1 MNVPTELIL
10 RTKSPPDTE
19 DLALTFMEEEVGRF
33 DWRNNWPKI
42 KERGE
47 ARQKV
52 QDWLSAIHVEHNPD
66 EIVSYL
72 DQLYDGRSG
81 RWL

>member
-1 MNVPTELIL
+1 MF
-10 RTKSPPDTE
+10 RTKSGAETA

-33 DWRNNWPKI
+33 DWNANWTVLKN
-42 KERGE
+42 KGV

-52 QDWLSAIHVEHNPD
+52 ADWLADLRVEHDPD
-66 EIVSYL
+66 AIVTYL
-72 DQLYDGRSG
+72 DQMQQERSG

>member
-1 MNVPTELIL
+1 MNVPSELIV
-10 RTKSPPDTE
+10 RTKSRPDTE

-42 KERGE
+42 KEQGN
-47 ARQKV
+47 ARQRV
-52 QDWLSAIHVEHNPD
+52 QDWLNAIHVEHNPD

-72 DQLYDGRSG
+72 DQLLDGRSG